1 MMGIVIERFIV
12 NLQSNKSHRKL
23 VNYHKMGYKNI
34 IYFNNDQFKS
44 VSPKV
49 DLERVICDYW
59 YVKHRRENNKQS
71 RKCTA

>member
-1 MMGIVIERFIV
+1 MMGIVIER
-12 NLQSNKSHRKL
+12 LSNKSHRKL

-34 IYFNNDQFKS
+34 IYFNNDQFKY